1 MKRHVDFLSWLHLGW
16 GAIFLLVALAGGALA
31 AGALAISTGTSPVA
45 VRSPMAAQLTAVTLA
60 VLSFIALA
68 WAVLHLWIGRAL
80 GAYRPWARTLA
91 LGLAVVNMVLL
102 PFGTALGAYACW
114 VLLKEE
120 GRRVFEP
127 GAQ

>member
-1 MKRHVDFLSWLHLGW
+1 MKRHVDFLSWLHIAW

-31 AGALAISTGTSPVA
+31 AGAWPSPRA
-45 VRSPMAAQLTAVTLA
+45 PAPYPCASPMAAQLTAVTLA
-60 VLSFIALA
+60 ILAGIALL

-80 GAYRPWARTLA
+80 GAYRPWARLLA

-114 VLLKEE
+114 VLLKED
-120 GRRVFEP
+120 GRRVFHD
-127 GAQ
+127 